1 MTALTAIASTARTH
15 CNLTHCILTYCN
27 LTHCTLTVTTLT
39 HCNLIHCA
47 LTCMLHS
54 YYRHPPTAAPLT
66 APPSLCSHLMRSQEG
81 RGEPRARYQRDSHSP
96 VRSHSTQLRQNQK
109 SERSCQC
116 EKEDKKK
123 GEGVTR
129 HDGNATQLTGRRRC
143 SVRRTISH
151 QLLPA
156 HVIRCSRP
164 LDRPRRCVYITQVR
178 KRRRRTRRGAHTWF
192 FTALPFLSP
201 FLISLYSAA
210 FVLIFLLATSSHL
223 PPTSQLVQPA
233 ETPTGGAPQR
243 HGSM

>member
-27 LTHCTLTVTTLT
+27 LTHCTLIVTTLT

-47 LTCMLHS
+47 LTCCAHS

-81 RGEPRARYQRDSHSP
+81 RGDLGHGISAALTRLFALTLLSSDRIKRASAR
-96 VRSHSTQLRQNQK
+96 V
-109 SERSCQC
+109 
-116 EKEDKKK
+116 
-123 GEGVTR
+123 
-129 HDGNATQLTGRRRC
+129 
-143 SVRRTISH
+143 SVRKKTKRKERGSRVTMAMRHNSPGGGDAASAGRSPISCSP
-151 QLLPA
+151 LTSFAAPA
-156 HVIRCSRP
+156 PSIAPGV
-164 LDRPRRCVYITQVR
+164 VYITQVR
-178 KRRRRTRRGAHTWF
+178 KRRQRTRRGAHTWF

>member
-1 MTALTAIASTARTH
+1 VTALTAIASTARTH

-164 LDRPRRCVYITQVR
+164 LDRPRRCLHNTSQER
-178 KRRRRTRRGAHTWF
+178 ETADKKGAHTWF

-210 FVLIFLLATSSHL
+210 SVLIFLLATSSHL
-223 PPTSQLVQPA
+223 PPTSQ
-233 ETPTGGAPQR
+233 R
-243 HGSM
+243 

>member
-1 MTALTAIASTARTH
+1 VTALAAIASTARTH

-54 YYRHPPTAAPLT
+54 YYRHPPTLAPLT

-81 RGEPRARYQRDSHSP
+81 RGGRRARYQCDSHSP
-96 VRSHSTQLRQNQK
+96 VRSRSTQLRQNQK

-116 EKEDKKK
+116 EKENKKT

-178 KRRRRTRRGAHTWF
+178 KRKQRTRRRAHTWF
-192 FTALPFLSP
+192 FTALPYLSP
-201 FLISLYSAA
+201 FLIFLYMYCAA
-210 FVLIFLLATSSHL
+210 FVLICLLATSSHL

-233 ETPTGGAPQR
+233 ET
-243 HGSM
+243 